1 MKSLPFLLRYFLW
14 LAPLLLLAYF
24 LQSGWRSEEGMPPQ
38 GDLIRES
45 YLIHAGLA
53 FGIVLVLYLLRK
65 KARTLIG
72 FLFIGG
78 SLIKF
83 AFFFAFFYGPY
94 VEDGHMDRG
103 EFSAFFIPYVLSL
116 VLEVVFTARM
126 LQNMELEDHG

>member
-1 MKSLPFLLRYFLW
+1 
-14 LAPLLLLAYF
+14 
-24 LQSGWRSEEGMPPQ
+24 MPPQ